1 MADQDEATALRNGAS
16 SNGHFSII
24 SGIVYH
30 PDWESVLHRADIALM
45 KMKVPIPEYSGMKQG
60 CVDQSNGLHR
70 PGQRIVRREM
80 FY

>member
-1 MADQDEATALRNGAS
+1 MADQDEAPALRNGAS

-45 KMKVPIPEYSGMKQG
+45 KMKVPIPEYSGKFFFQVYCSLG
-60 CVDQSNGLHR
+60 SS
-70 PGQRIVRREM
+70 
-80 FY
+80 

>member
-60 CVDQSNGLHR
+60 CVDQSNGPIR
-70 PGQRIVRREM
+70 PL
-80 FY
+80 